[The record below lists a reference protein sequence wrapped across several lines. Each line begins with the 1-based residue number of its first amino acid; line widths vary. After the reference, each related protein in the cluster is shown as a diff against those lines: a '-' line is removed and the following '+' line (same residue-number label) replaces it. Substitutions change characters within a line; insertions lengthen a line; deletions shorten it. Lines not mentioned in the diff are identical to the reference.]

1 MQKLQKLQRQ
11 NEDIYQNSKLL
22 RKSPSRKYRNYR
34 VKKNIPPEFFD
45 SSWPRL
51 HTAQQKYTHIKNLKL
66 PRRSYRNYRV
76 KRNAYIEILNCLV
89 SLPADTTKT
98 TAYKW
103 TYPLNSLIFTDLDF
117 TLHSEKYR
125 HVKNP
130 KGFEGSKGCNNQ
142 FICKNSFNFLNSHYN
157 FSKF

>member
-1 MQKLQKLQRQ
+1 MQKLQKLQGQ

-22 RKSPSRKYRNYR
+22 GKSPSRNYRNYR

-103 TYPLNSLIFTDLDF
+103 TYPPEFSDFHWLRLYTTQWKIQTCKKIQRVLKAPRAAITSLYARILLTF
-117 TLHSEKYR
+117 
-125 HVKNP
+125 
-130 KGFEGSKGCNNQ
+130 
-142 FICKNSFNFLNSHYN
+142 
-157 FSKF
+157 